1 MNIAEMSDDL
11 QHLVDK
17 VSGSDTLSER
27 LGKIGKMIGLMCN
40 ERRPPKM
47 SIPVQ
52 WYDEDFFITTTAN
65 EAQKR
70 IVAIEAQLAEA
81 QRHNELLRAV
91 AEAAKVFGN
100 KAVLFPG
107 YYTLSFQH
115 GDKLILATQAAI
127 DGGALGCQH
136 ENAVNAKNQVIQS
149 GWHCPDCDG
158 IFADDPRGGALE
170 P

>member
-91 AEAAKVFGN
+91 AEA
-100 KAVLFPG
+100 
-107 YYTLSFQH
+107 
-115 GDKLILATQAAI
+115 
-127 DGGALGCQH
+127 CQH